1 MLFWKQASIKN
12 FPENQASPLWPFKSR
27 IRDDLKTVIIHYIFK
42 DTKTVLNRC
51 QSLNNFGQ
59 KYLAFIKI
67 SPNMAAKL
75 YEPLMEFSEQ
85 PIDGVK
91 LEEAYQ
97 VFGKWDFAVLFQ
109 ADTNTNAL
117 HFVGDKI
124 RLVEGVIETLTIP
137 LAPIKDYRK

>member
-1 MLFWKQASIKN
+1 M
-12 FPENQASPLWPFKSR
+12 EKS
-27 IRDDLKTVIIHYIFK
+27 V
-42 DTKTVLNRC
+42 
-51 QSLNNFGQ
+51 Q
-59 KYLAFIKI
+59 KYLLLIKL

-75 YEPLMEFSEQ
+75 YEPLMEFREK
-85 PIDGVK
+85 PMEGVK

-97 VFGKWDFAVLFQ
+97 VFGQWDFAVLFQ

-124 RLVEGVIETLTIP
+124 RLIEGIIETSTIP